1 MKGKERETAR
11 GRSERQRQ
19 RETGRGRSE
28 RQTKR
33 QGEGG
38 VKGKQRERQG
48 GVKGK
53 QKERDGER
61 EEGYKANKERE
72 RDGEGRVKGKQKERQ
87 GEGGRVKGKQ
97 RERERHVLLLGMI
110 FSRNPLLSVLCALST
125 TATPPSAV
133 PWQPEVPVVQSV
145 KYMSTN
151 TSTITHTMEV
161 RMMTLQYCIRTR
173 LDDML
178 TCLLGSP
185 QGHKGE
191 DRRKEPPPAE
201 VMQ

>member
-1 MKGKERETAR
+1 MKGK
-11 GRSERQRQ
+11 Q
-19 RETGRGRSE
+19 RETRRGRSE

-33 QGEGG
+33 
-38 VKGKQRERQG
+38 ERW
-48 GVKGK
+48 
-53 QKERDGER
+53 
-61 EEGYKANKERE
+61 
-72 RDGEGRVKGKQKERQ
+72 

-97 RERERHVLLLGMI
+97 RERETGRGMSERQTKREGDGEGGMVKGKQRGERHVLLLGMI

-125 TATPPSAV
+125 TAAPPSTV